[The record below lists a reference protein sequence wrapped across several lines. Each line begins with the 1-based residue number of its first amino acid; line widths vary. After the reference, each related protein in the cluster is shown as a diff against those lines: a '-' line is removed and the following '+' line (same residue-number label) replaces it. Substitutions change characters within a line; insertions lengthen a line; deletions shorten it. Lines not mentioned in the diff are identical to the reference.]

1 MLLAY
6 GELPSPVVWRD
17 TVKFFR
23 PAVNGRGGRYGKMK
37 VGIVIDGTTVF
48 GREVFR
54 GFRLFANTREQW
66 TVFEDL
72 RGQREAPAEW
82 PAVDGLI
89 IAGTGSEALR
99 RKAGMVVHC
108 CESSMAEPKPLVCV
122 DDHQAGVVVA
132 EHLLTCVLKHF
143 AFYGE
148 AKRGLARLGGFE
160 ARLAAAHFTCH
171 LAPQELFENGENRQG
186 GRAEALT
193 KWIKSLP
200 KPAGIFAWNDAGAR
214 EVASAC
220 KDAGIGVPD
229 EVAIIGVNND
239 ELLCE
244 SAWPPLSSL
253 SVDFTRLGT
262 VAAQMLD
269 RMLKGEELAEEGK
282 VYILPGGVVR
292 RQSTDI
298 LAVDDPDIAR
308 AVAVIRERACG
319 SFTVKDLLKSV
330 PLIRRTLERRFVEK
344 LGRTPYEEI
353 TRVRME
359 LAQQLLRETDET
371 LPSVA
376 QRCGFCAPQALN
388 YMFRKVTG
396 QTPAAYRRLY
406 RSDRG

>member
-1 MLLAY
+1 MLLAQN
-6 GELPSPVVWRD
+6 ELPSSVAWRD
-17 TVKFFR
+17 PAKFFR
-23 PAVNGRGGRYGKMK
+23 PSVGGRGGRYGKMK
-37 VGIVIDGTTVF
+37 VGIVIDGATVF

-54 GFRLFANTREQW
+54 GFRQFANTREQW
-66 TVFEDL
+66 TVFEEL
-72 RGQREAPAEW
+72 RGHREGASDW

-89 IAGTGSEALR
+89 VAGTAAESVR
-99 RKAGMVVHC
+99 RKAGAVVHC
-108 CESSMAEPKPLVCV
+108 CESSITEARPMVCV
-122 DDHQAGVVVA
+122 DDHSAGGVVA
-132 EHLLTCVLKHF
+132 EHLLACVLKHF

-148 AKRGLARLGGFE
+148 AKKGLARLGGFE
-160 ARLAAAHFTCH
+160 QRLAAAHLTCH
-171 LAPQELFENGENRQG
+171 LAPQELFENGENRHG
-186 GRAEALT
+186 GRAEELT
-193 KWIKSLP
+193 KWIRSLP
-200 KPAGIFAWNDAGAR
+200 KPVGIFAWNDAGAR

-244 SAWPPLSSL
+244 STWPPLSSL
-253 SVDFTRLGT
+253 SVNFTRVGYL
-262 VAAQMLD
+262 AAQMLD
-269 RMLKGEELAEEGK
+269 RMLRGEELGEETK
-282 VYILPGGVVR
+282 VQVLPGGVVR

-298 LAVDDPDIAR
+298 LAVDDPDVAR

-319 SFTVKDLLKSV
+319 PFTVKDLLKSV

-359 LAQQLLRETDET
+359 LAQRLLRETDET

-376 QRCGFCAPQALN
+376 QQCGFCAPQALN

-406 RSDRG
+406 RSERG